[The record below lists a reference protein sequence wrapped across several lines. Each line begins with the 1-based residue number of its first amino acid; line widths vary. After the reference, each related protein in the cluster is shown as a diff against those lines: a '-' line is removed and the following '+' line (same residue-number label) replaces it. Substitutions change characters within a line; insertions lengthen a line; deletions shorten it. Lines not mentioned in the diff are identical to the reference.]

1 MLVLLDEITK
11 SGLQLFFLKKLKSL
25 CSLKG
30 SLYREREL
38 LNESGSW
45 LLSFVYTWGRRKRV
59 CKWVSVLV
67 FIYTWKRIMSGN
79 KWAWAFHK
87 VLYDLV

>member
-1 MLVLLDEITK
+1 MILAFKFHLHVGE
-11 SGLQLFFLKKLKSL
+11 G
-25 CSLKG
+25 G
-30 SLYREREL
+30 
-38 LNESGSW
+38 G
-45 LLSFVYTWGRRKRV
+45 GGRKRV

-67 FIYTWKRIMSGN
+67 FIYTWKRIMSRN